1 MAADILDNVIV
12 LKVDKPTCSEVLEE
26 LSNAAIAAGY
36 AKPGYHTAIL
46 EREKKYP
53 TGLHIPLIEVA
64 IPHADAEWA
73 IKPSLTIGI
82 LKTPVAFGSMDGTGG
97 DVMAGLVFMLT
108 IEEPKDHIDFLR
120 AFSNV
125 MGQPE
130 ILVEFAKTADPVVL
144 LEKIRANFP
153 IHIKK

>member
-1 MAADILDNVIV
+1 MAADILDNLIV
-12 LKVDKPTCSEVLEE
+12 LKVNKITCEDVLEE
-26 LSNAAIAAGY
+26 LSSAAINAGY
-36 AKPGYHTAIL
+36 AKPGYHKAIL
-46 EREKKYP
+46 EREAKYP

-82 LKTPVAFGSMDGTGG
+82 LETPVSFGSMDGSGG

-120 AFSNV
+120 AISNV
-125 MGQPE
+125 FGQPE
-130 ILVEFAKTADPVVL
+130 ILVEFARTANASL
-144 LEKIRANFP
+144 IIEKIKANMP
-153 IHIKK
+153 ERT